1 MEPNAPENLGNQLE
15 TLHAEVRQRVEST
28 PAEAA
33 GGDVDRQAL
42 HQVIGERLGKTQ
54 VSAPAQSAAT
64 IPPEVQRVVES
75 LLNKAITKDLDAA
88 IEEVRKGV
96 RTEREVTSAF

>member
-15 TLHAEVRQRVEST
+15 TLHAEVRRRVESA

-33 GGDVDRQAL
+33 GGHADRQAL

-54 VSAPAQSAAT
+54 VSVSTQSAAT
-64 IPPEVQRVVES
+64 IPP
-75 LLNKAITKDLDAA
+75 
-88 IEEVRKGV
+88 
-96 RTEREVTSAF
+96 